1 MPLSAATGLLRGS
14 RERADSDSSPP
25 VIGMDAATG
34 SPSGVGAAAMGAG
47 ATGLAGIGASGGA
60 GAAWGAT
67 TSTAMAGAV
76 DVGVGA
82 APFMLMLATP
92 IAPSPTAAAART
104 PGHHERSAFAR
115 GVGATFGTAGG
126 ARGFGASEAAR
137 GLGTIAG
144 LGRSDFVTGGDT
156 GRTLGLAAIGMTT
169 SSNEGCSATPS
180 LAAFSAGVNG

>member
-14 RERADSDSSPP
+14 RERADSEDSSPP

-34 SPSGVGAAAMGAG
+34 SPSGTGAAAM
-47 ATGLAGIGASGGA
+47 ATGIAGTGASGGA

-144 LGRSDFVTGGDT
+144 LGRSDFVTGGGTDT